1 MESTSTKVSS
11 KGQVVIPKSVRD
23 ALGIGVGTVLNAEAR
38 DGVVVLRPVRDEKR
52 LPTREELDR
61 VAGSLARPGPH
72 PTREEEDRAVA
83 DMFRREW
90 RGN

>member
-1 MESTSTKVSS
+1 MEPTNTKVSS

-23 ALGIGVGTVLNAEAR
+23 ALGIGVGTVLNAEAH

-52 LPTREELDR
+52 LPTREELDK
-61 VAGSLARPGPH
+61 VAGSLARPGAL
-72 PTREEEDRAVA
+72 PTRAEEEQAVA

-90 RGN
+90 RSN